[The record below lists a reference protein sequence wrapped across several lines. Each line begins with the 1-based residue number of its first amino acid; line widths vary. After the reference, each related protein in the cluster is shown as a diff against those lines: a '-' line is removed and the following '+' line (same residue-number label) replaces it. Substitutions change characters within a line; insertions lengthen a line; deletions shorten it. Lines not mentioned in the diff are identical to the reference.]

1 MSYSNIEI
9 IALELSFIST
19 IIEQG
24 KIPNSKL
31 KEVEGLILKV
41 EQSWAGASDIS
52 AEQIFNAMLHKYNL
66 I

>member
-1 MSYSNIEI
+1 MYYSNIEI

-24 KIPNSKL
+24 KIPNSRL
-31 KEVEGLILKV
+31 NEVEALLLKI
-41 EQSWAGASDIS
+41 EQSWTGASDIS
-52 AEQIFNAMLHKYNL
+52 AEQIFNTLLRKYNL

>member
-1 MSYSNIEI
+1 MYYSNIEI

-24 KIPNSKL
+24 KIPNSRL
-31 KEVEGLILKV
+31 NEVEALLLKI

-52 AEQIFNAMLHKYNL
+52 AEQIFNAMLTKYNL
-66 I
+66 L